1 MGYIYCI
8 TNIVNNKQY
17 IGKTLNS
24 VEQRWKEHL
33 SDYKRAR
40 CEKRALYD
48 AFVKYG
54 INNFKCETLCECLDN
69 EIEEKEIYYISLYN
83 TFHNGYNL
91 TKGGDGKQLYNHELI
106 INYYLNNE
114 VTIVETA
121 KQFNCH
127 KDTVR
132 DILKKKGIK
141 TRILPHK
148 TYGNCNNPKRV
159 SCFQLDGT
167 MVLTF
172 DTVTNA
178 GKWVFE
184 NKKCKTYNSGVR
196 GHISNAAN
204 GKTRSAYGYIWKY
217 ETN

>member
-8 TNIVNNKQY
+8 TNIINNKQY

-33 SDYKRAR
+33 SDYKRSR
-40 CEKRALYD
+40 CEKRALYE

-54 INNFKCETLCECLDN
+54 VNNFKCETLCECLDN

-127 KDTVR
+127 EDTVR

-148 TYGNCNNPKRV
+148 AYGNCNKPKRV

-196 GHISNAAN
+196 GHISDAAN
-204 GKTRSAYGYIWKY
+204 GKTHSAYGYIWKY